1 MPHGLFVAGTD
12 TGVGK
17 TVVAAAVIHRLRR
30 YVPVCYWKPI
40 QTGIEQDDDTAE
52 VKRLTAAQAEEIFDC
67 GIRLPRPVSPHLA
80 AQSHGISISVDRLV
94 DSYRRN
100 AGSRYWIVEGAGG
113 LLVPVNDQEFIADLM
128 IRLRLPAVVVA
139 RTALG
144 TINHTLLTL
153 EALRRRAVEVV
164 GVVMVGRTDEG
175 ARAAIARYGKVEI
188 LGELPFL
195 GRVTSEAL
203 AAWSS
208 ELDPANRLIDQLSW
222 T

>member
-1 MPHGLFVAGTD
+1 MNGT
-12 TGVGK
+12 
-17 TVVAAAVIHRLRR
+17 
-30 YVPVCYWKPI
+30 
-40 QTGIEQDDDTAE
+40 
-52 VKRLTAAQAEEIFDC
+52 
-67 GIRLPRPVSPHLA
+67 
-80 AQSHGISISVDRLV
+80 SISFDRLV

-100 AGSRYWIVEGAGG
+100 AASRYWIVEGAGG

-128 IRLRLPAVVVA
+128 IRLHLPAIVVA

-164 GVVMVGRTDEG
+164 GVVMVGRTEEG
-175 ARAAIARYGKVEI
+175 AAAAIARYGKVEI

-195 GRVTSEAL
+195 GNVTCEAL
-203 AAWSS
+203 AAWSP
-208 ELDPANRLIDQLSW
+208 ELDPANRLIDRLSW